1 MTSLEVKGG
10 KVWRKTQIWIPQAPL
25 AWLGVSELEKRKPFR
40 KYLITL
46 WLNMMDEFTLSQ
58 SQKLAAFSLSP
69 LNSLQLGFVSFS
81 KPTQVCKRLAFIR
94 FLSPLLKG
102 LIKGAPHI
110 IKQSA
115 AHDCYN
121 FVKLSASQFLFREI
135 VCIKKVWFKWA

>member
-1 MTSLEVKGG
+1 
-10 KVWRKTQIWIPQAPL
+10 
-25 AWLGVSELEKRKPFR
+25 
-40 KYLITL
+40 
-46 WLNMMDEFTLSQ
+46 MMDEFTLSQ
-58 SQKLAAFSLSP
+58 SQKLAAFSLPP

-115 AHDCYN
+115 PHDCDN
-121 FVKLSASQFLFREI
+121 F
-135 VCIKKVWFKWA
+135 IKPSDIYSNTPRYAPPRYAYPEDTPL

>member
-1 MTSLEVKGG
+1 
-10 KVWRKTQIWIPQAPL
+10 
-25 AWLGVSELEKRKPFR
+25 
-40 KYLITL
+40 
-46 WLNMMDEFTLSQ
+46 MMDEFTLSQ
-58 SQKLAAFSLSP
+58 SQKLAAFSLPP

-121 FVKLSASQFLFREI
+121 FVKLSAYDFLSAMSLPLALLRILICPLSFLPS
-135 VCIKKVWFKWA
+135 CIETKS

>member
-1 MTSLEVKGG
+1 
-10 KVWRKTQIWIPQAPL
+10 
-25 AWLGVSELEKRKPFR
+25 
-40 KYLITL
+40 
-46 WLNMMDEFTLSQ
+46 MDEFTLSQ
-58 SQKLAAFSLSP
+58 SQKLAAFSLPP

-115 AHDCYN
+115 PHDCNN
-121 FVKLSASQFLFREI
+121 FVKSSDTECPLLTLFFDTLEKQT
-135 VCIKKVWFKWA
+135 CKQKTM